1 MPLCYPEITIYQPTH
16 GTRCCDNCQP
26 NLFIVEV
33 VKLVNPPGLK
43 RGKKKETI
51 EEDKKYIRNKLLH
64 WRDNVLLEQYYGG
77 LTSISAGTL
86 MSDEVIEK
94 IVGCGERPRNYA
106 ELRRHVIWAL
116 IHDNN
121 TDGPNKW
128 GEEFLLVLKGIYEV
142 LDMQDE
148 ERADKE
154 KRAKIGR
161 LEAQAEAQYQANI
174 LKEFVVLTPESYS
187 HQFND

>member
-1 MPLCYPEITIYQPTH
+1 MPLCYPENTIYQPTH

-106 ELRRHVIWAL
+106 E
-116 IHDNN
+116 
-121 TDGPNKW
+121 
-128 GEEFLLVLKGIYEV
+128 FEV
-142 LDMQDE
+142 V
-148 ERADKE
+148 
-154 KRAKIGR
+154 AKR
-161 LEAQAEAQYQANI
+161 LEILSSRWTRMRFAVEWCHILFLNFSDNI
-174 LKEFVVLTPESYS
+174 SKCKNRYRYHRKP
-187 HQFND
+187 